1 MDYLKGAIVMYEG
14 VIVTHK
20 KLGIGRIVSLT
31 NKVIRVEFQ
40 GTEKEFVFPD
50 SIGVYLQTTDS
61 SFLEYAEKEKIAKK
75 KLEEEA
81 KPKTQTGEVK
91 PPKKPTGGG
100 DDSDYESSLLGGR
113 AKDITFPTK
122 EEFFET
128 IGYLAAPNR
137 IAFYQAEVTEDKEYQ
152 FKKLFPDQAYRVIK
166 TNYGKDGLLTKQGCQ
181 FRINLASISDCPKT
195 LLRHVGGQNSS
206 WAGRINRSKFALR
219 LVQNYS
225 FSFGYKQDEEA
236 IKKSIPQKYMKDFL
250 RGYNK

>member
-20 KLGIGRIVSLT
+20 KWGTGRIMSLS
-31 NKVIRVEFQ
+31 NKEIKVDFQ

-50 SIGVYLQTTDS
+50 SVGVYLQTTDS
-61 SFLEYAEKEKIAKK
+61 AFLEYAESEKIAKK
-75 KLEEEA
+75 KLEEET

-91 PPKKPTGGG
+91 PPKKPTARG
-100 DDSDYESSLLGGR
+100 DYSDYESSLLGKR
-113 AKDITFPTK
+113 AEDISFPTK

-128 IGYLAAPNR
+128 LGYLAAPNR

-152 FKKLFPDQAYRVIK
+152 FKNLFPDQAYSVIK
-166 TNYGKDGLLTKQGCQ
+166 TNYGKNGLVTKQGCQ

-195 LLRHVGGQNSS
+195 LLRHVGGKNGR

-219 LVQNYS
+219 LVQNHG

-236 IKKSIPQKYMKDFL
+236 IKKSIPQEYMKDFL